1 MKPIT
6 LVKVK
11 RDVWKELKKQKQDRE
26 SLSDVIDRMIKR
38 GVNP

>member
-26 SLSDVIDRMIKR
+26 SLSDVINRMIKR
-38 GVNP
+38 GANP